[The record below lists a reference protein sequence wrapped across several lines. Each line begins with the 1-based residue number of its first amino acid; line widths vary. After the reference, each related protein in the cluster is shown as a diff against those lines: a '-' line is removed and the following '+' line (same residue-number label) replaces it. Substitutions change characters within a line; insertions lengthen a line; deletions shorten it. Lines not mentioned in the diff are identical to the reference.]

1 MRARPR
7 LPGDRPRHVPAAAL
21 AAARRTPPGN
31 PPAPSGPA
39 GRAAVRVGW
48 RPPRPGTRPPRLRLR
63 LRQLRWQRQCV
74 SRAFLSGSGGAGRWD
89 AGFPR
94 GLGRCRETKV
104 LGEAGGAVSSVPGP
118 SPARASVSRDSR
130 QRRRGRGVQ
139 LGVPVI
145 DRDGSL
151 SHLSSLRTQAGVQ
164 PLPGGGE
171 GDPREELSGR
181 HFWGQLWLGGRAEQ
195 RPQAQ
200 RQVGGWGRPSLSCWA
215 VAGGWRHVS
224 SCRRSPG
231 PGFPKRVGDP
241 MPSSSPSR
249 SLPTHAAM
257 EGACRAQGWGSG
269 CCRWGLGMGVQGLG
283 ELEGFSW
290 LPGVSPYT
298 GRWVPTLGGVP
309 FYPH

>member
-48 RPPRPGTRPPRLRLR
+48 RPPRPGTRPPRLR

-145 DRDGSL
+145 DKDGSL